1 VAVVG
6 ELLAV
11 TALLLFSANVVLVGA
26 ATRRV
31 PQDLGFLLGLVGNVV
46 VAGLVAAGQ
55 LALGGRLPPP
65 EWDAVALFAV
75 GGVLTAFVG
84 RWFFFRSV
92 TTLGPTR
99 ASTVQVSN
107 PVFAALA
114 AWTLLGEA
122 LPPGAV
128 LFAGTVLA
136 GLYLTS
142 RQTGAAGAGTDTGP
156 VPLGEV
162 GLALLGAVAYG
173 LGNVARGASVRD
185 WPVPVVGGL
194 VEAAAALAVY
204 ATLNTDL
211 RTIGAAVRGAD
222 PAVAGLRGAHHHRPD
237 LPDRGEPLHPHR
249 GGGGDHGRAPHRG
262 PAGQRAV
269 PPSHRGSRGVGRRR
283 CRARVGRGGGPGPRL
298 IAVGVRFR

>member
-222 PAVAGLRGAHHHRPD
+222 PAGRRLWLGSGVLTITAQTCLIAASLSIPIAVAVVITAALPIVVLPVSVLFLRRTEGLGVSAGVGAVLVLVGVAGLVLG
-237 LPDRGEPLHPHR
+237 
-249 GGGGDHGRAPHRG
+249 
-262 PAGQRAV
+262 
-269 PPSHRGSRGVGRRR
+269 
-283 CRARVGRGGGPGPRL
+283 
-298 IAVGVRFR
+298 